1 MAYPDYS
8 LLLVETV
15 DPVTEVVTR
24 NTYIF
29 SQVEAANVA
38 YRSEIQNANNRV
50 FLFEQPRPTKF
61 KRNDTVPVPSNDN
74 LDTWD

>member
-15 DPVTEVVTR
+15 DPQTQSVSR

-29 SQVEAANVA
+29 SNVSNAIVA
-38 YRSEIQNANNRV
+38 YKQEVQNANNRV
-50 FLFEQPRPTKF
+50 FLFEQAQPTKF
-61 KRNDTVPVPSNDN
+61 KRNDTVPVPTN

>member
-8 LLLVETV
+8 LLLVE
-15 DPVTEVVTR
+15 EVNPLTNDVSR
-24 NTYIF
+24 FTYIF
-29 SQVEAANVA
+29 SNVEAANVA
-38 YRSEIQNANNRV
+38 YRSEIQSANKRV

-61 KRNDTVPVPSNDN
+61 KRNDTVPVPNPEN